1 MRNLLGLGIALL
13 AGLSF
18 CVPGGLAQS
27 ASGGHAGGFTIN
39 TNGSRLG
46 VGVADVTS
54 ERAKAL
60 KLKEER
66 GAEVTMVGDN
76 SPASRAGLK
85 PGDVI
90 LDFNGKPVQ
99 GRENLQELVGG
110 TPAGTEVRI
119 GIWRDG
125 QYTTLTATTGRRT
138 VIETPGGMIDFD
150 GLTVT
155 IPPMPPMPPMPA
167 VNIDIPTIVTM
178 VHSSVLGLDEESL
191 QPDGQLAEFFG
202 VKDGVLVK
210 SVARDSPAD
219 KAGFRAGDVIVK
231 MGDARVSNTRDV
243 ASALRAA
250 RPDRGLSVTVVRNK
264 KEVALNVTMEDRR
277 NARRF

>member
-1 MRNLLGLGIALL
+1 MRNLLALGTALL

-18 CVPGGLAQS
+18 GAPGGWAQR
-27 ASGGHAGGFTIN
+27 AYNRYGDGITIN
-39 TNGSRLG
+39 TTGSRLG
-46 VGVADVTS
+46 IGVADVTA

-60 KLKEER
+60 KMKEER

-76 SPASRAGLK
+76 SPASKAGLK

-99 GRENLQELVGG
+99 GREHLQDLVGE
-110 TPAGTEVRI
+110 TPAGTEVKI
-119 GIWRDG
+119 GVWRDG
-125 QYTTLTATTGRRT
+125 QYTTLMATTGRRT
-138 VIETPGGMIDFD
+138 VIETPGGIIDF
-150 GLTVT
+150 GGVTVN
-155 IPPMPPMPPMPA
+155 IPPMPPMPPMPS

-210 SVARDSPAD
+210 SVAHDSPAER
-219 KAGFRAGDVIVK
+219 AGFKAGDVIVK
-231 MGDARVSNTRDV
+231 MGDVRVSSTRDA

-250 RPDRGLSVTVVRNK
+250 RPDRGLPVTVVRNK
-264 KEVALNVTMEDRR
+264 KEVALSVTLEDRR
-277 NARRF
+277 NARR

>member
-13 AGLSF
+13 AGMSF
-18 CVPGGLAQS
+18 CAPGGLAQN
-27 ASGGHAGGFTIN
+27 APEGRVFGMYFR
-39 TNGSRLG
+39 GSRLG
-46 VGVADVTS
+46 IGVADVTL

-60 KLKEER
+60 KLKESR
-66 GAEVTMVGDN
+66 GAEVTMVRDD

-99 GRENLQELVGG
+99 SMVNLQELVGG
-110 TPAGTEVRI
+110 TPAGSEVKI

-125 QYTTLTATTGRRT
+125 QYTTLTATTERRT
-138 VIETPGGMIDFD
+138 VIETPGGTIDFD
-150 GLTVT
+150 GVTVS
-155 IPPMPPMPPMPA
+155 IPPMPPMPFMPT
-167 VNIDIPTIVTM
+167 VNIDIPTFVTM
-178 VHSSVLGLDEESL
+178 VHSAALGLDEESL

-210 SVARDSPAD
+210 SVAHDSPAD
-219 KAGFRAGDVIVK
+219 KAGFKAGDVIVK

-250 RPDRGLSVTVVRNK
+250 RPDRGLPVTVVRNK
-264 KEVALNVTMEDRR
+264 KELALSLTIEDRR